1 MIPMNDMLFEA
12 IKQALICDMKGMYNH
27 FKEDTENL
35 RGVIVQINSSRGLGD
50 YLKSNPDK
58 ITELAEYLF
67 KSLNFSIKI
76 ILTAEGDD
84 RFYPLIEN

>member
-1 MIPMNDMLFEA
+1 MMNDMLYEA
-12 IKQALICDMKGMYNH
+12 IKQALICDMKGMYNY
-27 FKEDTENL
+27 FETNTENL

-67 KSLNFSIKI
+67 KHLNFSIKI
-76 ILTAEGDD
+76 VLTADGDD
-84 RFYPLIEN
+84 KFYPLIEN